1 MQGRGLRGNI
11 PQAPFSN
18 PSSPWVGFFA
28 KSSSVFCHPE
38 VYVAQARVPP
48 ALTSLH
54 AASVLASLRSHLV
67 GYSLHAFSEQ
77 HTTFAR
83 WRSQVGG
90 WSLSLQVSIFK
101 QFVLPDLS
109 PLITWW
115 AGLMP
120 NREKL
125 SSTCQHVLKEYVA
138 SFLASSSSFL
148 HPLSTA
154 AHPHTVLQLAF
165 FRNEASL

>member
-1 MQGRGLRGNI
+1 MDGACHYRSAYL
-11 PQAPFSN
+11 
-18 PSSPWVGFFA
+18 SS
-28 KSSSVFCHPE
+28 
-38 VYVAQARVPP
+38 
-48 ALTSLH
+48 L
-54 AASVLASLRSHLV
+54 
-67 GYSLHAFSEQ
+67 YS
-77 HTTFAR
+77 
-83 WRSQVGG
+83 
-90 WSLSLQVSIFK
+90 
-101 QFVLPDLS
+101 PDLS

-115 AGLMP
+115 AGLVP

-125 SSTCQHVLKEYVA
+125 SSTRQHVLKEYVA